1 MKDYSKLDYEK
12 KRVKKSKRTT
22 QIVVL
27 GSSKAICTKEAYN
40 MAFEVGQELAKRGVV
55 TMTGGGHGV
64 MEATLKGAKLEG
76 GLTIAIIPWENLYK
90 VNDYADYVVATGI
103 GWSRNS
109 ININSAD
116 GCIVIHGGAGTLNE
130 ATYAYMMEKPV
141 VALTPSG
148 GVAEEISDRFFDVR
162 ETESMVGV
170 SSPKEAVEKILKLVG
185 KRSKKDYESQKD
197 NELLDAEESKNRHV
211 KIKNKDA
218 KNKSK

>member
-1 MKDYSKLDYEK
+1 MKDYGELDYENEK
-12 KRVKKSKRTT
+12 VEKSKRTT

-40 MAFEVGQELAKRGVV
+40 MAFEVGQKLAEKKCV
-55 TMTGGGHGV
+55 TMSGGGHGV
-64 MEATLKGAKLEG
+64 MEASLKGAKKEG
-76 GLTIAIIPWENLYK
+76 GVTIAIIPWENLYK

-116 GCIVIHGGAGTLNE
+116 GCIVIHGGAGSLNE
-130 ATYAYMMEKPV
+130 ATYAYMMGKPC

-162 ETESMVGV
+162 ETETIYGTG
-170 SSPKEAVEKILKLVG
+170 SPEEAVSKILELVS
-185 KRSKKDYESQKD
+185 KRTKEDYKSDKDE
-197 NELLDAEESKNRHV
+197 ELIDTEESKNRQI
-211 KIKNKDA
+211 KIKDA
-218 KNKSK
+218 KN

>member
-1 MKDYSKLDYEK
+1 MHKNYEK
-12 KRVKKSKRTT
+12 LGYEKEKVSKSKRTK

-40 MAFEVGQELAKRGVV
+40 MAFEVGQELAKKGAV
-55 TMTGGGHGV
+55 TLTGGGHGV
-64 MEATLKGAKLEG
+64 MEAALKGAKKEG
-76 GLTIAIIPWENLYK
+76 GVTIAIIPWENLYK

-130 ATYAYMMEKPV
+130 ATYAYMMGKPC

-148 GVAEEISDRFFDVR
+148 GIAEEITDRFFDVR
-162 ETESMVGV
+162 ETETILGT
-170 SSPKEAVEKILKLVG
+170 SSPKQAVEKILELVS
-185 KRSKKDYESQKD
+185 KRSVKDYESDKD
-197 NELLDAEESKNRHV
+197 DELIDAEESKNRHV
-211 KIKNKDA
+211 KIKNA
-218 KNKSK
+218 KNKS